1 MPRRRAPSSCRH
13 SPPRASAA
21 PRLAAVSGL
30 VAVSVSIGCSSP
42 PAGPRPESSTA
53 PPPAAA
59 TFVAG
64 SDATASPF
72 AGAPAAV
79 PAAPSASTGAP
90 PAAAPGPAVPSAAP
104 SAAVAAPPA
113 GAPRG
118 KVSNIGMHIG
128 GGPNDDATKEPIR
141 KSVQPHFE
149 AFRQCYGLA
158 KEAKPADFGVDLHIP
173 REGGKAS
180 LKNPRSTLKD
190 EPFKTCVIG
199 VFDAIVFLKPRTGE
213 TIVSYSLRFT
223 P

>member
-1 MPRRRAPSSCRH
+1 
-13 SPPRASAA
+13 
-21 PRLAAVSGL
+21 
-30 VAVSVSIGCSSP
+30 
-42 PAGPRPESSTA
+42 
-53 PPPAAA
+53 
-59 TFVAG
+59 
-64 SDATASPF
+64 
-72 AGAPAAV
+72 
-79 PAAPSASTGAP
+79 
-90 PAAAPGPAVPSAAP
+90 
-104 SAAVAAPPA
+104 
-113 GAPRG
+113 
-118 KVSNIGMHIG
+118 MHIG